1 MSVAKSKLST
11 HKFLGLFV
19 AMLITVNSL
28 FFTYSASAA
37 KFSEAQKLKL
47 NIKSCQSILNKS
59 ISFESVRASITS
71 TDYTKLRLIY
81 SQQAKFIDSFYY
93 KTFGFVAAF
102 MGPLRD
108 EIWQV
113 ADRSADL
120 NRVNKT
126 TQDPIE
132 IADLTYSLESSLAK
146 IEFNLIE
153 FANNCR
159 TLKGFKFRSDLF
171 TEASLINLSKFT
183 ESFNCVSYSKS
194 SEFAPFVKEWGAC
207 TYEGGNVK
215 VYSFASDKEL
225 KAFMASIF
233 EYGITEANLVIKNL
247 LIAAPDDLSK
257 LDSIRFLVVK

>member
-1 MSVAKSKLST
+1 MLMSVNSIFIT
-11 HKFLGLFV
+11 H
-19 AMLITVNSL
+19 
-28 FFTYSASAA
+28 SASAA
-37 KFSEAQKLKL
+37 KFSETQKLRL

-59 ISFESVRASITS
+59 IGFESVRASITS
-71 TDYTKLRLIY
+71 TDYQKLRLIY

-93 KTFGFVAAF
+93 KTFGLVAAF
-102 MGPLRD
+102 MSPLRD

-126 TQDPIE
+126 TRDPIE
-132 IADLTYSLESSLAK
+132 ISDLTYALESSLEK

-153 FANNCR
+153 FASSCR

-171 TEASLINLSKFT
+171 TEASLISLNKFT
-183 ESFNCVSYSKS
+183 ESFNCTNYSKS
-194 SEFAPFVKEWGAC
+194 SEFAPYVKEWGAC
-207 TYEGGNVK
+207 TFDGGNIK

-225 KAFMASIF
+225 KAFMDSIF

-257 LDSIRFLVVK
+257 LDSIRLLILK

>member
-1 MSVAKSKLST
+1 MLMSV
-11 HKFLGLFV
+11 
-19 AMLITVNSL
+19 NSI
-28 FFTYSASAA
+28 FIAHSASAA
-37 KFSEAQKLKL
+37 KFSETQKLRL

-59 ISFESVRASITS
+59 IGFESVRASITS
-71 TDYTKLRLIY
+71 TDYQKLRLIY

-93 KTFGFVAAF
+93 KTFGLVAAF

-126 TQDPIE
+126 TRDPIE
-132 IADLTYSLESSLAK
+132 ISDLTYALESSLEK

-153 FANNCR
+153 FASSCR

-171 TEASLINLSKFT
+171 TEASLISLNKFT
-183 ESFNCVSYSKS
+183 ESFNCTNYSKS
-194 SEFAPFVKEWGAC
+194 SEFAPYVKEWGAC
-207 TYEGGNVK
+207 TFDGGNVK

-225 KAFMASIF
+225 KAFMDSIF

-257 LDSIRFLVVK
+257 LDSIRLLILK

>member
-1 MSVAKSKLST
+1 MLMSVNSIFIT
-11 HKFLGLFV
+11 H
-19 AMLITVNSL
+19 
-28 FFTYSASAA
+28 SASAA
-37 KFSEAQKLKL
+37 KFSETQKLRL

-59 ISFESVRASITS
+59 IGFESVRASITS
-71 TDYTKLRLIY
+71 TDYQKLRLIY

-93 KTFGFVAAF
+93 KTFGLVAAF

-126 TQDPIE
+126 TRDPIE
-132 IADLTYSLESSLAK
+132 ISDLTYALESSLEK

-153 FANNCR
+153 FASSCR

-171 TEASLINLSKFT
+171 TEASLISLNKFT
-183 ESFNCVSYSKS
+183 ESFNCTNYSKS
-194 SEFAPFVKEWGAC
+194 SEFAPYVKEWGAC
-207 TYEGGNVK
+207 TFDGGNIK

-225 KAFMASIF
+225 KAFMDSIF

-247 LIAAPDDLSK
+247 FIAAPDDLSK
-257 LDSIRFLVVK
+257 LDSIRLLILK

>member
-1 MSVAKSKLST
+1 MLIINSIFST
-11 HKFLGLFV
+11 HL
-19 AMLITVNSL
+19 
-28 FFTYSASAA
+28 ASAA
-37 KFSEAQKLKL
+37 KFSETQKLRL

-59 ISFESVRASITS
+59 IGFESVRASITS
-71 TDYTKLRLIY
+71 TDYQKLRLIY

-93 KTFGFVAAF
+93 KTFGLVAAF

-126 TQDPIE
+126 TRDPIE
-132 IADLTYSLESSLAK
+132 IFDLTYALESSLEK

-153 FANNCR
+153 FASSCR

-171 TEASLINLSKFT
+171 TEASLISLKKFS
-183 ESFNCVSYSKS
+183 ESFNCVNYLKS
-194 SEFAPFVKEWGAC
+194 SEFAPYVKEWGAC
-207 TYEGGNVK
+207 TFDGGNVK

-225 KAFMASIF
+225 KAFMDSIF

-257 LDSIRFLVVK
+257 LDSIRLLVLK

>member
-1 MSVAKSKLST
+1 MAKSKLGS
-11 HKFLGLFV
+11 HKFSVLFI
-19 AMLITVNSL
+19 AMLMSVNSI
-28 FFTYSASAA
+28 FIAHSASAA
-37 KFSEAQKLKL
+37 KFSETQKLRL

-59 ISFESVRASITS
+59 IGFESVRASITS
-71 TDYTKLRLIY
+71 TDYQKLRLIY

-93 KTFGFVAAF
+93 KTFGLVAAF

-126 TQDPIE
+126 TRDPIE
-132 IADLTYSLESSLAK
+132 ISDLTYALESSLEK

-153 FANNCR
+153 FASSCR

-171 TEASLINLSKFT
+171 TEASLISLNKFT
-183 ESFNCVSYSKS
+183 ESFNCTNYSKS
-194 SEFAPFVKEWGAC
+194 SEFAPYVKEWGAC
-207 TYEGGNVK
+207 TFDGGNVK

-225 KAFMASIF
+225 KAFMDSIF

-257 LDSIRFLVVK
+257 LDSIRLLILK

>member
-1 MSVAKSKLST
+1 MAKSKLGS
-11 HKFLGLFV
+11 HKFSVLFI
-19 AMLITVNSL
+19 AMLMSVNSI
-28 FFTYSASAA
+28 FITHSASAA
-37 KFSEAQKLKL
+37 KFSETQKLRL

-59 ISFESVRASITS
+59 IGFESVRASITS
-71 TDYTKLRLIY
+71 TDYQKLRLIY

-93 KTFGFVAAF
+93 KTFGLVAAF

-126 TQDPIE
+126 TRDPIE
-132 IADLTYSLESSLAK
+132 ISDLTYALESSLEK

-153 FANNCR
+153 FASSCR

-171 TEASLINLSKFT
+171 TEASLISLNKFT
-183 ESFNCVSYSKS
+183 ESFNCTNYSKS
-194 SEFAPFVKEWGAC
+194 SEFAPYVKEWGAC
-207 TYEGGNVK
+207 TFDGGNIK

-225 KAFMASIF
+225 KAFMDSIF

-247 LIAAPDDLSK
+247 FIAAPDDLSK
-257 LDSIRFLVVK
+257 LDSIRLLILK

>member
-1 MSVAKSKLST
+1 MLMSVNSIFIT
-11 HKFLGLFV
+11 H
-19 AMLITVNSL
+19 S
-28 FFTYSASAA
+28 SSAA
-37 KFSEAQKLKL
+37 KFSETQKLRL
-47 NIKSCQSILNKS
+47 NVKSCQSILNKS
-59 ISFESVRASITS
+59 IGFESVRASITS
-71 TDYTKLRLIY
+71 TDYQKLRLIY

-93 KTFGFVAAF
+93 KTFGLVAAF

-126 TQDPIE
+126 TRDPIE
-132 IADLTYSLESSLAK
+132 ISDLTYALESSLGK

-153 FANNCR
+153 FANSCR
-159 TLKGFKFRSDLF
+159 ALKGFKFRSDLF
-171 TEASLINLSKFT
+171 TEASLISLKKFS
-183 ESFNCVSYSKS
+183 ESFNCVNYLKS
-194 SEFAPFVKEWGAC
+194 SEFAPYVKEWGAC
-207 TYEGGNVK
+207 TFDGGNVK

-225 KAFMASIF
+225 KAFMDSIF

-257 LDSIRFLVVK
+257 LDSIRLLVLK

>member
-1 MSVAKSKLST
+1 MLMSVNSIFIT
-11 HKFLGLFV
+11 H
-19 AMLITVNSL
+19 
-28 FFTYSASAA
+28 SASAA
-37 KFSEAQKLKL
+37 KFSETQKLRL
-47 NIKSCQSILNKS
+47 NVKSCQSILNKS
-59 ISFESVRASITS
+59 IGFESVRASITS
-71 TDYTKLRLIY
+71 TDYQKLRLIY

-93 KTFGFVAAF
+93 KTFGLVAAF

-126 TQDPIE
+126 TRDPIE
-132 IADLTYSLESSLAK
+132 ISDLTYALESSLEK

-153 FANNCR
+153 FASSCR
-159 TLKGFKFRSDLF
+159 ALKGFKFRSDLF
-171 TEASLINLSKFT
+171 TEASLISLNKFT
-183 ESFNCVSYSKS
+183 ESFNCTNYSKS
-194 SEFAPFVKEWGAC
+194 SEFAPYVKEWGAC
-207 TYEGGNVK
+207 TFDGGNVK

-225 KAFMASIF
+225 KAFMDSIF

-257 LDSIRFLVVK
+257 LDSIRLLILK

>member
-1 MSVAKSKLST
+1 MLMSVNSIFIT
-11 HKFLGLFV
+11 H
-19 AMLITVNSL
+19 
-28 FFTYSASAA
+28 SASAA
-37 KFSEAQKLKL
+37 KFSETQKLRL
-47 NIKSCQSILNKS
+47 NVKSCQSILNKS
-59 ISFESVRASITS
+59 IGFESVRASITS
-71 TDYTKLRLIY
+71 TDYQKLRLIY

-93 KTFGFVAAF
+93 KTFGLVAAF

-126 TQDPIE
+126 TRDPIE
-132 IADLTYSLESSLAK
+132 ISDLTYALESSLGK

-153 FANNCR
+153 FANSCR
-159 TLKGFKFRSDLF
+159 ALKGFKFRSDLF
-171 TEASLINLSKFT
+171 TEASLISLKKFS
-183 ESFNCVSYSKS
+183 ESFNCVNYLKS
-194 SEFAPFVKEWGAC
+194 SEFAPYVKEWGAC
-207 TYEGGNVK
+207 TFDGGNVK

-225 KAFMASIF
+225 RAFMDSIF

-257 LDSIRFLVVK
+257 LDSIRLLVLK

>member
-1 MSVAKSKLST
+1 MLMSVNSIFIT
-11 HKFLGLFV
+11 HL
-19 AMLITVNSL
+19 
-28 FFTYSASAA
+28 ASAA
-37 KFSEAQKLKL
+37 KFSETQKLRL

-59 ISFESVRASITS
+59 IGFESVRASITS
-71 TDYTKLRLIY
+71 TDYQKLRLIY

-93 KTFGFVAAF
+93 KTFGLVAAF

-108 EIWQV
+108 EIWQI

-126 TQDPIE
+126 TRDPIE
-132 IADLTYSLESSLAK
+132 ISDLTYALESSLEK

-153 FANNCR
+153 FASSCR

-171 TEASLINLSKFT
+171 TEASLISLNKFT
-183 ESFNCVSYSKS
+183 ESFNCTNYSKS
-194 SEFAPFVKEWGAC
+194 SEFAPYVKEWGAC
-207 TYEGGNVK
+207 TFDGGNVK

-225 KAFMASIF
+225 KAFMDSIF

-257 LDSIRFLVVK
+257 LDSIRLLILK

>member
-1 MSVAKSKLST
+1 M
-11 HKFLGLFV
+11 
-19 AMLITVNSL
+19 

-59 ISFESVRASITS
+59 IGFESVRASITS

-120 NRVNKT
+120 NKT

-132 IADLTYSLESSLAK
+132 ISDLTYSLESSLAK

-153 FANNCR
+153 FANSCR
-159 TLKGFKFRSDLF
+159 ALKGFKFRSDLF
-171 TEASLINLSKFT
+171 TEASLINLNKFT
-183 ESFNCVSYSKS
+183 ESFNCISYSKS

-207 TYEGGNVK
+207 TYEGSIVK

-257 LDSIRFLVVK
+257 LDSIRFLVFK

>member
-1 MSVAKSKLST
+1 MAKSKLGS
-11 HKFLGLFV
+11 HKFSVLFI
-19 AMLITVNSL
+19 AMLMSVNLIFITHA
-28 FFTYSASAA
+28 ASAA
-37 KFSEAQKLKL
+37 KFSETQKLRL
-47 NIKSCQSILNKS
+47 NVKSCQSILNKS
-59 ISFESVRASITS
+59 IGFESVRASITS
-71 TDYTKLRLIY
+71 TDYQKLRLIY

-93 KTFGFVAAF
+93 KTFGLVAAF

-126 TQDPIE
+126 TRDPIE
-132 IADLTYSLESSLAK
+132 ISDLTYALESSLVK

-153 FANNCR
+153 FASSCR

-171 TEASLINLSKFT
+171 TEASLISLNKFT
-183 ESFNCVSYSKS
+183 ESFNCTNYSKS
-194 SEFAPFVKEWGAC
+194 SEFAPYVKEWGAC
-207 TYEGGNVK
+207 TFDGGNVK

-225 KAFMASIF
+225 KAFMDSIF

-257 LDSIRFLVVK
+257 LDSIRLLILK

>member
-1 MSVAKSKLST
+1 MLMSANSIFIT
-11 HKFLGLFV
+11 H
-19 AMLITVNSL
+19 
-28 FFTYSASAA
+28 SASAA
-37 KFSEAQKLKL
+37 KFSETQKLRL

-59 ISFESVRASITS
+59 IGFESVRASITS
-71 TDYTKLRLIY
+71 TDYQKLRLIY

-93 KTFGFVAAF
+93 KTFGLVAAF

-126 TQDPIE
+126 TRDPIE
-132 IADLTYSLESSLAK
+132 ISDLTYALESSLEK

-153 FANNCR
+153 FASSCR

-171 TEASLINLSKFT
+171 TEASLISLNKFT
-183 ESFNCVSYSKS
+183 ESFNCTNYSKS
-194 SEFAPFVKEWGAC
+194 SEFAPYVKEWGAC
-207 TYEGGNVK
+207 TFDGGNVK

-225 KAFMASIF
+225 KAFMDSIF

-257 LDSIRFLVVK
+257 LDSIRLLILK

>member
-1 MSVAKSKLST
+1 MAKSKLST
-11 HKFLGLFV
+11 HKFLGLFI
-19 AMLITVNSL
+19 AMLIAVNSL

-59 ISFESVRASITS
+59 ISFELVRASITS

-132 IADLTYSLESSLAK
+132 IADLTY
-146 IEFNLIE
+146 
-153 FANNCR
+153 
-159 TLKGFKFRSDLF
+159 
-171 TEASLINLSKFT
+171 
-183 ESFNCVSYSKS
+183 
-194 SEFAPFVKEWGAC
+194 
-207 TYEGGNVK
+207 
-215 VYSFASDKEL
+215 
-225 KAFMASIF
+225 
-233 EYGITEANLVIKNL
+233 
-247 LIAAPDDLSK
+247 
-257 LDSIRFLVVK
+257 

>member
-1 MSVAKSKLST
+1 MLMSVNSIFIT
-11 HKFLGLFV
+11 H
-19 AMLITVNSL
+19 
-28 FFTYSASAA
+28 SASAA
-37 KFSEAQKLKL
+37 KFSETQKLRL

-59 ISFESVRASITS
+59 IGFESVRASITS
-71 TDYTKLRLIY
+71 TDYQKLRLIY
-81 SQQAKFIDSFYY
+81 SQQAKFIDTFYY
-93 KTFGFVAAF
+93 KTFGLVAAF

-126 TQDPIE
+126 TRDPIE
-132 IADLTYSLESSLAK
+132 ISDLTYALESSLEK

-153 FANNCR
+153 FASSCR

-171 TEASLINLSKFT
+171 TEASLISLNKFT
-183 ESFNCVSYSKS
+183 ESFNCTNYSKS
-194 SEFAPFVKEWGAC
+194 SEFAPYVKEWGAC
-207 TYEGGNVK
+207 TFDGGNVK

-225 KAFMASIF
+225 KAFMDSIF

-257 LDSIRFLVVK
+257 LDSIRLLILK

>member
-1 MSVAKSKLST
+1 MLMSVNSIFIT
-11 HKFLGLFV
+11 H
-19 AMLITVNSL
+19 
-28 FFTYSASAA
+28 SASAA
-37 KFSEAQKLKL
+37 KFSETQKLRL

-59 ISFESVRASITS
+59 IGFESVRASITS
-71 TDYTKLRLIY
+71 TDYQKLRLIY

-93 KTFGFVAAF
+93 KTFGLVAAF

-126 TQDPIE
+126 TRDPIE
-132 IADLTYSLESSLAK
+132 ISDLTYALESSLGK

-153 FANNCR
+153 FANSCR
-159 TLKGFKFRSDLF
+159 ALKGFKFRSDLF
-171 TEASLINLSKFT
+171 TEASLLSLKKFS
-183 ESFNCVSYSKS
+183 ESFNCVNYLKS
-194 SEFAPFVKEWGAC
+194 SEFAPYVKEWGAC
-207 TYEGGNVK
+207 TFDGGNVK

-225 KAFMASIF
+225 KAFMDSIF

-257 LDSIRFLVVK
+257 LDSIRLLVLK

>member
-1 MSVAKSKLST
+1 MLMSVNSIFIT
-11 HKFLGLFV
+11 H
-19 AMLITVNSL
+19 
-28 FFTYSASAA
+28 SASAA
-37 KFSEAQKLKL
+37 KFSETQKLRL

-59 ISFESVRASITS
+59 IGFESVRASITS
-71 TDYTKLRLIY
+71 TDYQKLRLIY

-93 KTFGFVAAF
+93 KTFGLVAAF

-126 TQDPIE
+126 TRDPIE
-132 IADLTYSLESSLAK
+132 ISDLTYALESSLEK

-153 FANNCR
+153 FASSCR

-171 TEASLINLSKFT
+171 TEASLISLNKFT
-183 ESFNCVSYSKS
+183 ESFNCTNYSKS
-194 SEFAPFVKEWGAC
+194 SEFAPYVKEWGAC
-207 TYEGGNVK
+207 TFDGGNVK

-225 KAFMASIF
+225 KAFMDSIF

-257 LDSIRFLVVK
+257 LDSIRLLILK

>member
-1 MSVAKSKLST
+1 MAQFKLGT
-11 HKFLGLFV
+11 RKFSGLFV
-19 AMLITVNSL
+19 VILITINSM
-28 FFTYSASAA
+28 FFTDATSAA
-37 KFSEAQKLKL
+37 KISEAQKLKL

-59 ISFESVRASITS
+59 IGFESIRASITS
-71 TDYTKLRLIY
+71 TDHPKLRLIY

-132 IADLTYSLESSLAK
+132 ISDLTYSLESSLAK

-153 FANNCR
+153 FANSCR
-159 TLKGFKFRSDLF
+159 ALKGFKFRSDLF
-171 TEASLINLSKFT
+171 TEASLINLNKFT
-183 ESFNCVSYSKS
+183 ESFNCTSYSKS
-194 SEFAPFVKEWGAC
+194 SEFAPFVKEWGEC
-207 TYEGGNVK
+207 TYEVSRVK

>member
-1 MSVAKSKLST
+1 MLMSVNSIFIT
-11 HKFLGLFV
+11 H
-19 AMLITVNSL
+19 
-28 FFTYSASAA
+28 SASAA
-37 KFSEAQKLKL
+37 KFSETQKLRL

-59 ISFESVRASITS
+59 IGFESVRASITS
-71 TDYTKLRLIY
+71 TDYQKLRLIY
-81 SQQAKFIDSFYY
+81 SQQAKFIDYFYY
-93 KTFGFVAAF
+93 KTFGLVAAF

-126 TQDPIE
+126 TRDPIE
-132 IADLTYSLESSLAK
+132 ISDLTYALESSLEK

-153 FANNCR
+153 FASSCR

-171 TEASLINLSKFT
+171 TEASLISLNKFT
-183 ESFNCVSYSKS
+183 ESFNCTNYSKS
-194 SEFAPFVKEWGAC
+194 SEFAPYVKEWGAC
-207 TYEGGNVK
+207 TFDGGNVK

-225 KAFMASIF
+225 KAFMDSIF

-257 LDSIRFLVVK
+257 LDSIRLLILK

>member
-1 MSVAKSKLST
+1 MLMSVNSIFIT
-11 HKFLGLFV
+11 H
-19 AMLITVNSL
+19 
-28 FFTYSASAA
+28 SASAA
-37 KFSEAQKLKL
+37 KFSETQKLRL
-47 NIKSCQSILNKS
+47 NVKSCQSILNKS
-59 ISFESVRASITS
+59 IGFESVRASITS
-71 TDYTKLRLIY
+71 TDYQKLRLIY

-93 KTFGFVAAF
+93 KTFGLVAAF

-132 IADLTYSLESSLAK
+132 ISDLTYALESSLGK

-153 FANNCR
+153 FANSCR
-159 TLKGFKFRSDLF
+159 ALKGFKFRSDLF
-171 TEASLINLSKFT
+171 TEASLISLKKFS
-183 ESFNCVSYSKS
+183 ESFNCVNYLKS
-194 SEFAPFVKEWGAC
+194 SEFAPYVKEWGAC
-207 TYEGGNVK
+207 TFDGGNVK

-225 KAFMASIF
+225 KAFMDSIF

-257 LDSIRFLVVK
+257 LDSIRLLVLK

>member
-1 MSVAKSKLST
+1 MLMSVNSIFIT
-11 HKFLGLFV
+11 H
-19 AMLITVNSL
+19 
-28 FFTYSASAA
+28 SASAA
-37 KFSEAQKLKL
+37 KFSETQKLRL
-47 NIKSCQSILNKS
+47 NVKSCQSILNKS
-59 ISFESVRASITS
+59 IGFESVRASITS
-71 TDYTKLRLIY
+71 TDYQKLRLIY

-93 KTFGFVAAF
+93 KTFGLVAAF

-132 IADLTYSLESSLAK
+132 ISDLTYALESSLGK

-153 FANNCR
+153 FANSCR
-159 TLKGFKFRSDLF
+159 ALKGFKFRSDLF
-171 TEASLINLSKFT
+171 TEASLISLKKFS
-183 ESFNCVSYSKS
+183 ESFNCVNYLKS
-194 SEFAPFVKEWGAC
+194 SEFAPYVKEWGAC
-207 TYEGGNVK
+207 TFDGGNVK

-225 KAFMASIF
+225 RAFMDSIF

-257 LDSIRFLVVK
+257 LDSIRLLVLK

>member
-1 MSVAKSKLST
+1 MLMSVNSIFIT
-11 HKFLGLFV
+11 H
-19 AMLITVNSL
+19 
-28 FFTYSASAA
+28 SASAA
-37 KFSEAQKLKL
+37 KFSETQKLRL
-47 NIKSCQSILNKS
+47 NVKSCQSILNKS
-59 ISFESVRASITS
+59 IGFESVRASITS
-71 TDYTKLRLIY
+71 TDYQKLRLIY

-93 KTFGFVAAF
+93 KTFGLVAAF

-126 TQDPIE
+126 TRDPIE
-132 IADLTYSLESSLAK
+132 ISDLTYALESSLGK

-153 FANNCR
+153 FANSCR
-159 TLKGFKFRSDLF
+159 ALKGFKFRSDLF
-171 TEASLINLSKFT
+171 TEASLISLKKFS
-183 ESFNCVSYSKS
+183 ESFNCVNYLKS
-194 SEFAPFVKEWGAC
+194 SEFAPYVKEWGAC
-207 TYEGGNVK
+207 TFDGGNVK

-225 KAFMASIF
+225 KAFMDSIF

-257 LDSIRFLVVK
+257 LDSIRLLVLK

>member
-1 MSVAKSKLST
+1 MLMSVNSIFIT
-11 HKFLGLFV
+11 H
-19 AMLITVNSL
+19 
-28 FFTYSASAA
+28 SASAA
-37 KFSEAQKLKL
+37 KFSETQKLRL

-59 ISFESVRASITS
+59 IGFESVRASITS
-71 TDYTKLRLIY
+71 TDYQKLRLIY

-93 KTFGFVAAF
+93 KTFGLVAAF

-126 TQDPIE
+126 TRDPIE
-132 IADLTYSLESSLAK
+132 ISDLTYALESSLEK

-153 FANNCR
+153 FASSCR

-171 TEASLINLSKFT
+171 TEASLISLNKFT
-183 ESFNCVSYSKS
+183 ESFNCTNYSKS
-194 SEFAPFVKEWGAC
+194 SEFAAYVKEWGAC
-207 TYEGGNVK
+207 TFDGGNVK

-225 KAFMASIF
+225 KAFMDSIF

-257 LDSIRFLVVK
+257 LDSIRLLILK

>member
-1 MSVAKSKLST
+1 MLMSVNSIFIT
-11 HKFLGLFV
+11 H
-19 AMLITVNSL
+19 
-28 FFTYSASAA
+28 SASAA
-37 KFSEAQKLKL
+37 KFSETQKLRL

-59 ISFESVRASITS
+59 IGFESVRASITS
-71 TDYTKLRLIY
+71 TDYQKLRLIY

-93 KTFGFVAAF
+93 KTFGLVAAF

-126 TQDPIE
+126 TRDPIE
-132 IADLTYSLESSLAK
+132 ISDLTYALESSLEK

-153 FANNCR
+153 FASSCR

-171 TEASLINLSKFT
+171 TEASLISLNKFT
-183 ESFNCVSYSKS
+183 ESFNCTNYSKS
-194 SEFAPFVKEWGAC
+194 SEFAPYVKEWGAC
-207 TYEGGNVK
+207 TFDGGNVK

-225 KAFMASIF
+225 KAFMDSIF

-257 LDSIRFLVVK
+257 LDSLRLLILK